1 MKYVHS
7 AVALSIAIVVSG
19 GAVSKAVSG
28 EVDEG
33 IEEVIVTSSFVGQKV
48 SDIENPL
55 HIVSGEDIA
64 NDATA
69 SLGESLDDLLGVAS
83 ADYGA
88 ATGQPIIRG
97 MSGTRVKVLH
107 NGMVNRDVTGLGAD
121 HPNDIDLSH
130 LEQIEIVR
138 GPSSLLYANG
148 TIGGIINVV
157 DKTIA
162 RENLTQSDFRFGIE
176 SQSVNDGETAEFS
189 YQNNIGGLNLSV
201 SFKDADFGNFDIPR
215 GAVIHAEEEH
225 HDEDGEDHDD
235 DHDEGHDEGHDEH
248 ANEAMGVLSNSD
260 FDSQSKRIGISK
272 VGDWGYVGM
281 SFSNNESVYG
291 IPYHGEETGEGHGDE
306 HGDEHEGER
315 IFSTTDADK
324 FDLRGSFNLGNGLV
338 KQVDVFFRDSDYS
351 LTEQH
356 AEGEAHA
363 GQEHEGEDHEGEE
376 HEGEEHEGEEHGDEH
391 HAEGPTTFASES
403 QEFGATFDLSND
415 LFSQKIVLNYL
426 DSDTSIVGHE
436 AFMNPASSEELT
448 IGYFFSRDFDAFTLD
463 VGIRHD
469 RLSKKGSVTHR
480 DEHGDDDDHGDEHDD
495 DHGDEHDDEHDDE
508 HGDEHADEESHE
520 IDYFNNDF
528 DNTSVALS
536 LGRQLNDSISI
547 TLGLALVERAPS
559 NVELFMNGPHLA
571 TGRFEVGNV
580 ALESEKS
587 NNVDFSIN
595 YQSGEFF
602 AGLTLF
608 KNDVDSYIYL
618 QDETDEEHE
627 EHSDDHAGMIEANYL
642 QKDAEFEG
650 YEFEIGRNIALDQG
664 TLSLMYGRDS
674 VRAKFKDGTNVPRM
688 VPTRNMLSMVY
699 AANDLK
705 VKLTFKDV
713 EKQNDIAL
721 NETSTSSHQMLDLQ
735 LTRSFQFKS
744 KAEIALTLYAK
755 NLLDEAAR
763 NHSSFVKDQVPL
775 PGKNFG
781 IRLSGKF

>member
-28 EVDEG
+28 EVEAV
-33 IEEVIVTSSFVGQKV
+33 IEEVIVTSSFVGQKL
-48 SDIENPL
+48 SDIDNPL

-69 SLGESLDDLLGVAS
+69 SLGESLDNLLGVAS

-97 MSGTRVKVLH
+97 MSGNRVKVLH

-148 TIGGIINVV
+148 TIGGIVNVV

-189 YQNNIGGLNLSV
+189 YQNNIGGLNISL

-225 HDEDGEDHDD
+225 HDEDGEGHDD
-235 DHDEGHDEGHDEH
+235 DHDEGHDDDHDEGHDDEHDEH
-248 ANEAMGVLSNSD
+248 ASENMGVLSNSD

-291 IPYHGEETGEGHGDE
+291 IPYHGEGHDDHESEG
-306 HGDEHEGER
+306 EHEGER

-356 AEGEAHA
+356 AEGEAHE
-363 GQEHEGEDHEGEE
+363 GEEHEGEEHEGEE
-376 HEGEEHEGEEHGDEH
+376 HEGEEHEGEEHGDGHDDE
-391 HAEGPTTFASES
+391 EPTTFASES

-415 LFSQKIVLNYL
+415 LFTQKVVLNYL

-469 RLSKKGSVTHR
+469 RLSRKGSVTHR
-480 DEHGDDDDHGDEHDD
+480 DDDHDD
-495 DHGDEHDDEHDDE
+495 DHDDE
-508 HGDEHADEESHE
+508 HGDEHAGEKSLE
-520 IDYFNNDF
+520 IDYFDNDF
-528 DNTSVALS
+528 DNTSFAVS
-536 LGRQLNDSISI
+536 LGRQLNDSINI
-547 TLGLALVERAPS
+547 KLGVAIVERAPS
-559 NVELFMNGPHLA
+559 DVELFMNGPHLA

-580 ALESEKS
+580 ALDAEKS
-587 NNVDFSIN
+587 NNIDFSIN

-618 QDETDEEHE
+618 KDETDEEHE
-627 EHSDDHAGMIEANYL
+627 EHDDDHAGMIEANYL

-650 YEFEIGRNIALDQG
+650 YEFEAGRNIALDQG

-674 VRAKFKDGTNVPRM
+674 VRAKFTDGTNVPRM

-699 AANDLK
+699 VAKDLK
-705 VKLTFKDV
+705 VKLSFKDV

-721 NETSTSSHQMLDLQ
+721 NETSTGSHQMLDLQ
-735 LTRSFQFKS
+735 LTKSFQLS
-744 KAEIALTLYAK
+744 PRAELALTLYAK
-755 NLLDEAAR
+755 NLLDEPAR

>member
-69 SLGESLDDLLGVAS
+69 SLGESLDNLLGVAS

-176 SQSVNDGETAEFS
+176 RQSVNDGETAEFS

-235 DHDEGHDEGHDEH
+235 DHDEGHYEGHDEH

-363 GQEHEGEDHEGEE
+363 G
-376 HEGEEHEGEEHGDEH
+376 EEHGDEH

-495 DHGDEHDDEHDDE
+495 EHDDE

-536 LGRQLNDSISI
+536 LDRQLNDSISI

-744 KAEIALTLYAK
+744 KAEMALTLYAK